1 LHIIDDTVCYQ
12 KKDKVFLVGLGYS
25 FAFSHINNRFDNR
38 GKVCWT
44 IEIDVIDSMLV
55 GFNYSLKTINFRI
68 ENIAIQS
75 KTMACSVVDWRNLSA
90 KTKSRDIF
98 VRIIVLKN

>member
-1 LHIIDDTVCYQ
+1 
-12 KKDKVFLVGLGYS
+12 
-25 FAFSHINNRFDNR
+25 
-38 GKVCWT
+38 
-44 IEIDVIDSMLV
+44 MLV

-75 KTMACSVVDWRNLSA
+75 KTMACSVVYWRNLSA